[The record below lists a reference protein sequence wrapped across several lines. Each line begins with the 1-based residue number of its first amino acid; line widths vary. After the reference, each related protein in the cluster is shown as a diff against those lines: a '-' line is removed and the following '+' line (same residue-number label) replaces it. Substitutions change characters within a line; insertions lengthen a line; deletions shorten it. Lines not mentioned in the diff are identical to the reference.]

1 LLVGIKNLMIN
12 KIKKTVNTE
21 EKKRLLSNF
30 FSLSVLQV
38 FTYILPLL
46 TLPYLVRV
54 LGVDKF
60 GLVMFAQ
67 AFLMFFNVLV
77 DYGFNLSATREISI
91 HRNDS
96 KKVTEIFSS
105 VMSIKVILLIVSFI
119 ALTVLVFSFERFSSD
134 LELYYLSFLVIVGN
148 AMFPI
153 WYFQGMERMKYIT
166 IVNIASRLM
175 FTVLIFVIVHVPSD
189 YIYVPLLNGLGS
201 VAGGVISL
209 YIIFYKFKQ
218 RFRFKG
224 VKIKA
229 YIKNGFHVFLSI
241 LSSTV
246 LSATPILL
254 IGAYIGFTMAGY
266 YSAFEKVIS
275 AVKSFF
281 YIVNQTFFPRLSKV
295 FSEAKGEYLVLWK
308 KLSIYTVISSVILTI
323 FLYFSCSSL
332 LSYYLGGNFIEYIYI
347 FEILSITIVLYTII
361 NALGLNGLLVIGEHK
376 YLSMSQVMPALVFIL
391 ISPMILVKLGFVP
404 FLFVI
409 ILVDLVIIVIRIY
422 FFKRLLNGRS

>member
-1 LLVGIKNLMIN
+1 MIN